1 MNMFS
6 KKRSTVSNFQRLSI
20 KENQQD
26 SSCAFVKGRTSRIQ
40 DKNSE
45 AVCSAPEMLLR
56 PPSHYTAPEEFEVTT
71 VTGHF
76 GFVFRE
82 NSFREIT
89 LLPWRMHNYRKTP
102 FSKRFLRHENVV
114 SEFSSFFGL

>member
-45 AVCSAPEMLLR
+45 AVCSAPESVAKAPFTLHRKNLKLQQSPVNLDLCLDLCLGKTR
-56 PPSHYTAPEEFEVTT
+56 SGKSHYYCDACAIVIEKLCF
-71 VTGHF
+71 
-76 GFVFRE
+76 
-82 NSFREIT
+82 
-89 LLPWRMHNYRKTP
+89 HN
-102 FSKRFLRHENVV
+102 V
-114 SEFSSFFGL
+114 FFGTRT